1 MTDEDKFLQLDPN
14 RVIDQKYFDQFI
26 VGKPESMRDKLLCV
40 TIDDI
45 GRVGPTAFNSKL
57 VCAALGVSPS
67 LINHHF
73 ESRDELIAEAAILT
87 YQNYV
92 CLLWNA
98 VTAGKQTPEA
108 RLRTWIKTSVLWSQ
122 RMSGWG
128 ALLMYPTASLEIS
141 KIIDERY
148 KSDMTA
154 WAELNMARLFGL
166 VRDLKLNKVSL
177 EAYELNDI
185 PKMQIL
191 SQPKLVALTA
201 SVGWSILGMASW
213 SAGRHLPTSQIEDF
227 GFIEKRMMA
236 AHVNRIIKDIKQN

>member
-1 MTDEDKFLQLDPN
+1 MNAEDKFLQLDPN
-14 RVIDQKYFDQFI
+14 RVIDQSYFDQFI
-26 VGKPESMRDKLLCV
+26 VGKPQNMRDKILCV

-45 GRVGPTAFNSKL
+45 GRVGPTAFNSKY
-57 VCAALGVSPS
+57 VCEALGVSPS

-92 CLLWNA
+92 CLLWEA
-98 VTAGKQTPEA
+98 VSSGKQTPEA
-108 RLRTWIKTSVLWSQ
+108 RLRTWIRTSVLWSQ

-148 KSDMTA
+148 KSEMSS
-154 WAELNMARLFGL
+154 WAELNMARLYGL
-166 VRDLKLNKVSL
+166 VKDLKNKSNTQQ
-177 EAYELNDI
+177 EFELNNI
-185 PKMQIL
+185 PKIQLM

-213 SAGRHLPTSQIEDF
+213 SAGRHLPTSEIEGF